1 MRLKSL
7 LSSSLALT
15 SSLVTAVVNS
25 SSPQQLSSKQILPSN
40 FQPPQVFEHVN
51 LVRNVNLDKGYVRE
65 TINVVVK
72 NVDKKEQSE
81 YYVPFEADLMARIG
95 GFEGRGKKQMA
106 KPPFEIEPTEYDGE
120 RSGDECLWCWR
131 VY

>member
-1 MRLKSL
+1 M
-7 LSSSLALT
+7 
-15 SSLVTAVVNS
+15 
-25 SSPQQLSSKQILPSN
+25 
-40 FQPPQVFEHVN
+40 
-51 LVRNVNLDKGYVRE
+51 DKGYVRE

-95 GFEGRGKKQMA
+95 GFEVRDKKQMA

>member
-65 TINVVVK
+65 TINVVVFK
-72 NVDKKEQSE
+72 CAPHTGIPE
-81 YYVPFEADLMARIG
+81 YCFEDMEVVG
-95 GFEGRGKKQMA
+95 M
-106 KPPFEIEPTEYDGE
+106 
-120 RSGDECLWCWR
+120 
-131 VY
+131 